1 LTPWKNSSKAASRR
15 SRLLLAL
22 LFALSAVGLAC
33 QDLELSV
40 RRDGPLVRAAA
51 VFRWD
56 REEELLSTLREGLES
71 RITFTL
77 RAFERSAGL
86 LSLLGD
92 RLLAEKTVARSAYF
106 NFLDG
111 TYIVEESD
119 GARAAYT
126 DLAAL
131 LTGFFSARGVALP
144 VPRQARRGPC
154 YVSARVLFE
163 PVRLSAPLSIVS
175 LAGAAVS
182 HTSAWVRAEI
192 PQ

>member
-144 VPRQARRGPC
+144 AAAPATCRRGCSSSP
-154 YVSARVLFE
+154 
-163 PVRLSAPLSIVS
+163 
-175 LAGAAVS
+175 
-182 HTSAWVRAEI
+182 
-192 PQ
+192 